1 MARKDKKNA
10 KVEVAQ
16 PAKPEPFK
24 YTFRPVQI
32 ETPVEI
38 IQSFK
43 YVSSSNQEF
52 SNPMVGAPVAA
63 AEPEKKGKKKRRK

>member
-10 KVEVAQ
+10 KVEATQ
-16 PAKPEPFK
+16 PVKAEPFK

-43 YVSSSNQEF
+43 YVSSSRQDF
-52 SNPMVGAPVAA
+52 SNPVVGAEAA
-63 AEPEKKGKKKRRK
+63 KENGKKSKKRRK

>member
-10 KVEVAQ
+10 KVEAPK

-43 YVSSSNQEF
+43 YVSSSRQDF
-52 SNPMVGAPVAA
+52 SNPMVGAPVA
-63 AEPEKKGKKKRRK
+63 EPEKKGKKRRRK